1 MGGHT
6 LKRNAEGVP
15 DFLSGREF
23 SRQEIQEI
31 QETVR
36 VCRRLSLKELVQT
49 ICEHLDWVTPAGRN
63 KLASCAKA
71 LQQLEALGLV
81 KLPKLCASK
90 QRKGERAIVV
100 GAGSAAEEEIAG
112 TVREVGPVEV
122 QPVGG
127 KEAMQLWNEYVQ
139 RYHPLG
145 YKRPF
150 GAHQRYFL
158 VGRGGRRLGCL
169 LFASSAW
176 ALRERDAWIGWTER
190 DRQQRLNWVVAN
202 TRFLIFPWVRVRNL
216 ASKALSLAAQRI
228 RKDWEERYG
237 YGPVLLETFVEVA
250 RYRGT
255 CYQAANWIRLGET
268 RGRGRMDRHT
278 RYLST
283 PRAIYVYPLV
293 PEFRAFLQGASGA
306 GQGQR

>member
-1 MGGHT
+1 M
-6 LKRNAEGVP
+6 KPNATP
-15 DFLSGREF
+15 SFLSGRDF
-23 SRQEIQEI
+23 SAQEIQDI

-36 VCRRLSLKELVQT
+36 VYWRLSWTELLQT
-49 ICEHLDWVTPAGRN
+49 ICEHLDWVTPAGRY
-63 KLASCAKA
+63 KVASCAKA
-71 LQQLEALGLV
+71 LLKLEGLGLV
-81 KLPKLCASK
+81 KLPA
-90 QRKGERAIVV
+90 RRAQPWKETEIVV
-100 GAGSAAEEEIAG
+100 GAGTAAEEEIAG
-112 TVREVGPVEV
+112 SLEEVAPVEV
-122 QPVGG
+122 EPVGG
-127 KEAMQLWNEYVQ
+127 KEAIQLWNEYVH

-158 VGRGGRRLGCL
+158 VGRGGRRLGGL

-190 DRQQRLNWVVAN
+190 ERAQRLNWVVAN
-202 TRFLIFPWVRVRNL
+202 TRFVIFPWVRVLNL
-216 ASKALSLAAQRI
+216 ASQALSLAARRI

-237 YGPVLLETFVEVA
+237 YGPVLLETFVEEA

-293 PEFRAFLQGASGA
+293 PEFRTVL
-306 GQGQR
+306 QGQRGAGGEER